1 MKGTTMA
8 KKELLLGAVAASLIF
23 SGIAA
28 PAFAAKHEGK
38 HGKHHARHTAM
49 IERLDTD
56 KDGKVTLVEFKA
68 NAANAFKAFDANGD
82 GQVTKDEI
90 KARHA
95 AFKDARKAIRAAADT
110 DKDKARE
117 TLRAGGAYMLPG
129 AGKMFDRADTD
140 KNGTLSEAEVLAAA
154 ETIFQRRDTNKDG
167 AIDVA
172 DIRSGGKG
180 KWHGKKSEERAQRM
194 LERVD
199 TDKDGKIS
207 QAEMLAYATA
217 SFERFDADKNGEVSK
232 AEVDAKR
239 EAFRDARK
247 AFRAVKA
254 TDGEAKDAARQAMR
268 DARIDRMGA
277 RMFERADTDKN
288 GVLTK
293 AEMETTAAALFKQRD
308 RNGDGFITAD
318 EMVMKHHK
326 K

>member
-1 MKGTTMA
+1 MA

-38 HGKHHARHTAM
+38 HHARHAAM

-56 KDGKVTLVEFKA
+56 KDGKVTLAEFKA
-68 NAANAFKAFDANGD
+68 NAATAFKAFDANGD

-95 AFKDARKAIRAAADT
+95 AFKDARKAIRAAADS

-117 TLRAGGAYMLPG
+117 TLRAGGPYMLPG
-129 AGKMFDRADTD
+129 AGKMFDRADAD
-140 KNGTLSEAEVLAAA
+140 KNGTLSEAEVMAAA
-154 ETIFQRRDTNKDG
+154 ERIFERRDTNKDG

-172 DIRSGGKG
+172 DAGGKG

-217 SFERFDADKNGEVSK
+217 SFERFDTDKNGEVTK

-247 AFRAVKA
+247 AFKAVKA

-277 RMFERADTDKN
+277 RMFERADADKN

-293 AEMETTAAALFKQRD
+293 AEMETAAAALFKQRD
-308 RNGDGFITAD
+308 HNGDGFITAD